1 MEMMLDVVMGVL
13 DKEVDNVVDKV
24 TWWIK
29 LDNNWGKWMNMDNDG
44 GDGWKCME
52 MDDVG
57 WNRCKWMKMNE
68 NGWKSMMDDDKLAL
82 IMDYGRWND

>member
-1 MEMMLDVVMGVL
+1 
-13 DKEVDNVVDKV
+13 
-24 TWWIK
+24 
-29 LDNNWGKWMNMDNDG
+29 MNMDNDG